1 MLLLLL
7 VHLLCSH
14 WRYCLKIV
22 QKWLCAK
29 LWISI
34 SQATRLCT
42 TRVAWYLMC
51 FLFGKMKGLW
61 DFSHACGLSVLI
73 EKIGELVGIREQS
86 RFVNPAPRCCAET
99 ACIYICRGSRCFESS
114 IQQTAQ
120 LIIPKSSC
128 RATDDPS
135 PTCCH
140 GDSAGV
146 KQVAWK
152 NCLLFCDSLSILLLI
167 FQQS

>member
-1 MLLLLL
+1 
-7 VHLLCSH
+7 
-14 WRYCLKIV
+14 
-22 QKWLCAK
+22 
-29 LWISI
+29 
-34 SQATRLCT
+34 
-42 TRVAWYLMC
+42 MC

-140 GDSAGV
+140 RESAGV
-146 KQVAWK
+146 NQVARK
-152 NCLLFCDSLSILLLI
+152 TPLKSLLSFFVIPNLSFYSSFSKVQSANDLCLCSP
-167 FQQS
+167 